1 MSYLLIV
8 IIGAIVGF
16 IAGQYLKGSE
26 HGRGIDALAGALGG
40 CVFIFLSRAVGP
52 AALSTGWFMST
63 VVTAVGA
70 VVTLFILRQ
79 VMIRKTVVA
88 PKPRRRF

>member
-40 CVFIFLSRAVGP
+40 CLFVLLSRVVGP
-52 AALSTGWFMST
+52 AASAGWFMST

-88 PKPRRRF
+88 PRPRRRF